1 MTEQEL
7 QAQLD
12 QLKSINMFDMIP
24 GYREMPKKSKEA
36 IVETFQIS
44 IDKEKAKLAN
54 EQ

>member
-7 QAQLD
+7 KAQLE

-24 GYREMPKKSKEA
+24 GYSEMSKKSKEA
-36 IVETFQIS
+36 IVEMFQMS
-44 IDKEKAKLAN
+44 IDREKAKLTN